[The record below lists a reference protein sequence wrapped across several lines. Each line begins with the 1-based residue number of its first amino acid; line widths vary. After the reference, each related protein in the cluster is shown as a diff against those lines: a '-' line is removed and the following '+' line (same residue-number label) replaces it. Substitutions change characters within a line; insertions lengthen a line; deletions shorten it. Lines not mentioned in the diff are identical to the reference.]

1 MKSCPECAEDVHWP
15 AVEVCYDC
23 GHRFD
28 GLLSFAHA
36 NVKARALILVLTFAT
51 LASYGAYRV
60 SGADARTSSSGSSA
74 SSPISATAQTHA
86 SEPASP

>member
-60 SGADARTSSSGSSA
+60 SGADATDEQQRIECIESDLSHRSD
-74 SSPISATAQTHA
+74 PCK
-86 SEPASP
+86 